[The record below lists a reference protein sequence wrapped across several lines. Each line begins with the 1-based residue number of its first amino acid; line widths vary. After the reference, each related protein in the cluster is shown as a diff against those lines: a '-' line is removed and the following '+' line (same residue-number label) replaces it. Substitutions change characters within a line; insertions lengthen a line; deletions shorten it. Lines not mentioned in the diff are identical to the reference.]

1 MASSDEIEPA
11 RMLAS
16 AAIER
21 LVVRHDVQRRETESD
36 DDPGSERGSLDVAVA
51 RADAAL
57 ADARAAFVDLLDTDA
72 SLAMLAARAR
82 LTLDEAEVL
91 AIAVGVDSDERLQKL
106 LAHVHADRDRVR
118 LEVGTLRSL
127 FDDGDRGVRA
137 VGPASGLRRAA
148 LIAVSGSVPWSR
160 TAVTVEPTVMWA
172 LAGDSTP
179 DPDLPHGASVQE
191 LAPFDERGASAV
203 LVIGPDRIRRRGAG
217 AAAATAARFL
227 VSAAPT
233 DARGWAAVVREA
245 TLAGAGAM
253 VEFEGVLPPDGREWI
268 DRARHLDW
276 VLATQHS
283 LRLDELPDLPWIE
296 VVAPAAEPT
305 DEEWLATLGTLERRH
320 ALSAQQ
326 LDLVA
331 RTLPVVG
338 GDLDAA
344 VRRLVSTRLEELARR
359 IRPSRTWA
367 DLVLPPGH
375 TRQLR
380 ELIDRYHLADRVYG
394 DWNFPAVPS
403 RGLVA
408 LFSGP
413 SGTGKTLAA
422 EVIAGELGLDMFK
435 LNLSSVVSKY
445 IGETEKNLDELF
457 EAAGAGNMVLFFDE
471 ADALFGRRSE
481 VKDAHDKYANLE
493 TSYLLQRLESYDG
506 VVVMAT
512 NFEKNI
518 DEAFLRRIHTRVD
531 FAVPGPVERAQIW
544 RNHLRHGA
552 PLDADVD
559 IDDLARRFDLA
570 GGAIRNA
577 AVHAAFLAA
586 AEAGS
591 ITQERLVRGMA
602 REYRKLGRLL
612 NKDDFGPYWHTVST
626 ELQRG

>member
-1 MASSDEIEPA
+1 MARGAQHESQHGSQHDDDRVDPSA
-11 RMLAS
+11 ALAS
-16 AAIER
+16 ALVER
-21 LVVRHDVQRRETESD
+21 LVARRDAGPDS
-36 DDPGSERGSLDVAVA
+36 
-51 RADAAL
+51 DAAAAAERAVVVAHADFSDHLRGDSEIAIL
-57 ADARAAFVDLLDTDA
+57 AN
-72 SLAMLAARAR
+72 RAR
-82 LTLDEAEVL
+82 LSLAEAETL
-91 AIAVGVDSDERLQKL
+91 AVAAGVEREDRLQLL
-106 LAHVHADRDRVR
+106 LAHVHADRDRTR
-118 LEVGTLRSL
+118 LELGTMRAL
-127 FDDGDRGVRA
+127 FGDDERAVLA

-148 LIAVSGSVPWSR
+148 LITVSTMSPWSR
-160 TAVTVEPTVMWA
+160 QVVSIEPTVMWA
-172 LAGDSTP
+172 LAGDPEP
-179 DPDLPHGASVQE
+179 DPDLPHGASVHD
-191 LAPFDERGASAV
+191 LAAFEPGGAAAV
-203 LVIGPDRIRRRGAG
+203 LAIGSDRIRRRAAG
-217 AAAATAARFL
+217 ASAATAGRFL
-227 VSAAPT
+227 VVAAPT

-245 TLAGAGAM
+245 TLAGTGVM
-253 VEFEGVLPPDGREWI
+253 VEFEGALPPEGREWI

-305 DEEWLATLGTLERRH
+305 DEEWLAALGTLERRH

-326 LDLVA
+326 LDLVV

-518 DEAFLRRIHTRVD
+518 DDAFLRRIHTRVD

-544 RNHLRHGA
+544 RNHLQHGA

-577 AVHAAFLAA
+577 SVHAAFLAA

-612 NKDDFGPYWHTVST
+612 NKDDFGPYWQTVST